1 MKSRLVTCVLIFPG
15 LWLSAIV
22 GFAHELEPPAPA
34 NASQPAAKWNPDRLT
49 YMPVDRVP
57 QSSSSS
63 PFLSGLEFIVVLPN
77 RWAQG
82 QDVHV
87 CFQGGS
93 DELRAKILQL
103 ASAWVNLTNLHLVTG
118 GPSGTTCADKDKS
131 QVRIGFS
138 EPGYWSYIGH
148 DSIADALVSKNLP
161 SMNFGGFDT
170 YPPAEPRFTGI
181 ILHEW
186 GHALGLHHEH
196 QSPAD
201 GCDTEYNWPKLY
213 AYYKDNYG
221 WDQTMV
227 DQNVRQLNADRS
239 AYDWSMSD
247 SDSIMIYGSN
257 PQFLIHG
264 TASKC
269 YFHDNNSL
277 SKLDIVG
284 IQKTYPQA
292 GAVAALKVQN
302 ATLPIALSL
311 PIDQNLRTA
320 LERQHSLVDT
330 QMNISIK

>member
-1 MKSRLVTCVLIFPG
+1 MKSRLATRVLTFLG
-15 LWLSAIV
+15 LWLSANV
-22 GFAHELEPPAPA
+22 GFTHELEPGAPA

-57 QSSSSS
+57 QSSISS
-63 PFLSGLEFIVVLPN
+63 PSLSGLEYIVVLPN

-82 QDVHV
+82 QDIHV

-93 DELRAKILQL
+93 GELRAKILQL
-103 ASAWVNLTNLHLVTG
+103 ASTWINLTNLHLVAG
-118 GPSGTTCADKDKS
+118 GPSGVTCADKDKS
-131 QVRIGFS
+131 HVRIGFS

-161 SMNFGGFDT
+161 SMNFEGFDT

-201 GCDTEYNWPKLY
+201 GCDAEYDWPKLY
-213 AYYKDNYG
+213 AYYKNNYG

-239 AYDWSMSD
+239 AYDWSTPD
-247 SDSIMIYGSN
+247 PDSIMIYGSN

-284 IQKTYPQA
+284 IQKTYTQA

-320 LERQHSLVDT
+320 LERQRSLVDT
-330 QMNISIK
+330 QMSISVK